1 MSFSGYTPTRAHPRS
16 RGEHYFVSFLFGISG
31 GSSPLARGTRAA
43 YTAQDTQGGR
53 IPARAGNTSLSCTVT
68 FMMRAHPRSRGE
80 HLGIDNT
87 EFFVEGSSPL
97 ARGTR
102 AAFTA
107 QDPQGGLI
115 PARAGNTS
123 LSCTVTFMMRAH
135 PRSRGEHLGIDNT
148 EFFVEGSSPLARGT
162 LGFLSNGC
170 GCGGLIPARAGN
182 TVYRMEHVSENG
194 AHPRS
199 RGEH

>member
-1 MSFSGYTPTRAHPRS
+1 MS
-16 RGEHYFVSFLFGISG
+16 
-31 GSSPLARGTRAA
+31 
-43 YTAQDTQGGR
+43 
-53 IPARAGNTSLSCTVT
+53 
-68 FMMRAHPRSRGE
+68 
-80 HLGIDNT
+80 
-87 EFFVEGSSPL
+87 
-97 ARGTR
+97 
-102 AAFTA
+102 
-107 QDPQGGLI
+107 GLI
-115 PARAGNTS
+115 PARAGNTKPGR
-123 LSCTVTFMMRAH
+123 LRRASCRAH